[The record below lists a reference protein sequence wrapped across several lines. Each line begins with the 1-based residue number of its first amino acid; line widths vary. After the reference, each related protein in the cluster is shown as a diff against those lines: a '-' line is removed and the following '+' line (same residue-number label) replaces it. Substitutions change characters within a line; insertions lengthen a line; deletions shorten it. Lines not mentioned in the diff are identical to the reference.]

1 MSKTDNK
8 VSMVTL
14 GCAKNLVDTE
24 VLVGG
29 LKSNQYDIIEHPEDS
44 DIVIFLVNH
53 KIFRKNIKY
62 LKKYKT
68 KIIDPFFFFKF

>member
-29 LKSNQYDIIEHPEDS
+29 LKSNQYDIIERPEDS
-44 DIVIFLVNH
+44 DIAEVVE
-53 KIFRKNIKY
+53 KG
-62 LKKYKT
+62 
-68 KIIDPFFFFKF
+68 

>member
-1 MSKTDNK
+1 MSKIDNK

-29 LKSNQYDIIEHPEDS
+29 LKNNKYDIIDLSLIH
-44 DIVIFLVNH
+44 I
-53 KIFRKNIKY
+53 
-62 LKKYKT
+62 
-68 KIIDPFFFFKF
+68 